1 MVAINELARR
11 MVEGAGFEVFDA
23 FSATLHASPGWFDKD
38 EDRKA
43 EPLADVTT
51 QMLINQLCNA
61 DLSSASP
68 RGVT

>member
-1 MVAINELARR
+1 M
-11 MVEGAGFEVFDA
+11 FDA